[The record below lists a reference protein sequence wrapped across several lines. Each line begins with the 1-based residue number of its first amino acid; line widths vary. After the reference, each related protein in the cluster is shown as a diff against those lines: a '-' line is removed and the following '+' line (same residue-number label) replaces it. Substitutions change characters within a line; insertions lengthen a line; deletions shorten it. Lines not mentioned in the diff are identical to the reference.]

1 MKLEMLVSEKLGKAI
16 SESSNQE
23 IYQALMAVVQDMAE
37 QKESNAGK
45 KKVYYVSAEFLI
57 GKLLSNNMI
66 NLGIYED
73 VRKMLAANGKDIC
86 EIEEIEAE
94 PSLGNG
100 GLGRLAACFLD
111 SIATLGYNGA
121 GIGLNYHLGLFQQK
135 FADHMQKETKNP
147 WMDRSGWLKRTDVG
161 FPVSFGNMTLQ
172 SVMYEILVTGY
183 GNRTNKLQL
192 FDIDSVDESIVQDG
206 ISFDK
211 KEIAKNLTLF
221 LYPDD
226 SDEDGRKLRIYQ
238 QYFMVSNGAQLILK
252 ECEARGCNLYD
263 LPDYAVIQI
272 NDTHPT
278 MIIPELIRL
287 LIARGLSVD
296 DAIDVVSRTCA
307 YTNHTILAE
316 ALEKWPLHYLQE
328 IVPQLVPII
337 EILDDKVRRKYADES
352 VAVIDR
358 NDVVHMAHIDIH
370 YGFSVNGVAAL
381 HTQILKETEL
391 HHFYQLYPEKFNNK
405 TNGITFRRWLLHCN
419 PLLTDQ
425 ITEWIGD
432 GYKKDAAELKKL
444 EKFAS
449 DEQSLQNLLQ
459 IKKENK
465 HQLSEYLKRTQ
476 GIELNEDSV
485 FDIQIKRLHEYK
497 RQQMNALYVI
507 YKYLEIKSGKL
518 PKTPIT
524 VIFGAKAAPAYVI
537 AKDIIHLIL
546 CLQELVNQDPEVSPY
561 LNVVMVE
568 NYNVTLAEKLIPAC
582 DISEQISLASKE
594 ASGTGNMKFML
605 NGAVTLGT
613 EDGANVEIHQFVGDD
628 NIYIFG
634 AKSDEVIAHYEKS
647 DYRPS
652 DYYTKN
658 PMIQKAV
665 EFITGPQMME
675 IGKKENLERLSSEL
689 KKKDWFMTFLDLED
703 YIRTKERALE
713 DYTDRKTW
721 AKKMLANISNA
732 GFFSSDRTIREY
744 NRDIWKLGD

>member
-147 WMDRSGWLKRTDVG
+147 WMDRSGWLKRTDVS

-192 FDIDSVDESIVQDG
+192 FDIDSVDESIVEDG

-381 HTQILKETEL
+381 HTEILKETEL

-405 TNGITFRRWLLHCN
+405 TNGITFRRWLLYCN

-476 GIELNEDSV
+476 GIELNENSV

>member
-1 MKLEMLVSEKLGKAI
+1 MKLE
-16 SESSNQE
+16 
-23 IYQALMAVVQDMAE
+23 LMAVVQDMAE
-37 QKESNAGK
+37 QKESNEGK

-161 FPVSFGNMTLQ
+161 FPVSFGNLTLQ

-287 LIARGLSVD
+287 LIVRGLSVD

-381 HTQILKETEL
+381 HTEILKETEL
-391 HHFYQLYPEKFNNK
+391 HNFYQLYPEKFNNK

-419 PLLTDQ
+419 PMLADQ

-432 GYKKDAAELKKL
+432 GYKKDATELKKL
-444 EKFAS
+444 EKFVE

-465 HQLSEYLKRTQ
+465 HQLAEYLRRTQ

-546 CLQELVNQDPEVSPY
+546 CLQELINHDPEVSPY

-689 KKKDWFMTFLDLED
+689 KNKDWFMTFLDLED

-721 AKKMLANISNA
+721 AKKMLVNISNA

-744 NRDIWKLGD
+744 NQDIWKLGD

>member
-161 FPVSFGNMTLQ
+161 FPVSFGNLTLQ

-192 FDIDSVDESIVQDG
+192 FDIDSVDESIVEDG

-381 HTQILKETEL
+381 HTEILKETEL
-391 HHFYQLYPEKFNNK
+391 HNFYQLYPEKFNNK

-419 PLLTDQ
+419 PLLADQ

-432 GYKKDAAELKKL
+432 GYKKDATELKKL
-444 EKFAS
+444 EKFAE
-449 DEQSLQNLLQ
+449 DEESLQNLLQ

-465 HQLSEYLKRTQ
+465 HQLAEYLKRTQ

-546 CLQELVNQDPEVSPY
+546 CLQELINQDPEVSPY

-665 EFITGPQMME
+665 EFITDPQMME

-689 KKKDWFMTFLDLED
+689 KNKDWFMTFLDLED

-713 DYTDRKTW
+713 DYADRKTW
-721 AKKMLANISNA
+721 AKKMLVNISNA

-744 NRDIWKLGD
+744 NQDIWKLGD

>member
-147 WMDRSGWLKRTDVG
+147 WMDRSGWLKRTDVS

-206 ISFDK
+206 ISLDK

-381 HTQILKETEL
+381 HTEILKETEL
-391 HHFYQLYPEKFNNK
+391 HNFYQLYPEKFNNK

-419 PLLTDQ
+419 PLLADQ

-444 EKFAS
+444 EKFAE

-634 AKSDEVIAHYEKS
+634 AKSDEVIEKKEKS

-689 KKKDWFMTFLDLED
+689 KKKVWFMTFLDLED